1 MTSGPASAEAAPAAS
16 PSPAKEPLFTFEFV
30 TLVLSL
36 FFGFCNLA
44 IFYGFYVYLGRIGI
58 PAEWRGFLV
67 SLEPLAAFAVRLLV
81 IPLLHAGNAF
91 RTLLVSFAM
100 IIAALWGYS
109 FATTLPALVALR
121 LFHGTAFVLMV
132 SSATFIVVGLIPP
145 ARSGQGFAV
154 VSIALLMPYAVM
166 PFLTDALAR
175 WIPNEAHIYAVVSVL
190 AVPCF
195 FLAAA
200 SRRRMARRLAASGAA
215 APPRPALR
223 QLLRNLGQAH
233 YLLILGI
240 NLALTFCTTTV
251 FYFMKD
257 FFLRVGYGDAGIFFT
272 LSTGAIIATRMT
284 FARVLDRFDKP
295 TVLGLSLPPL
305 AGCFL
310 LFAHPGGLLYIGLL
324 AVLYGAALGI
334 AQPLL
339 NAVMFAVSPPPL
351 RGANANLMQL
361 VMDAGYFISPSVGGL
376 LLAKGY
382 SFFTVF
388 ATSAAVAL
396 LGLVMLLALVAGGLR
411 ERITRA
417 ERSAGPAG

>member
-1 MTSGPASAEAAPAAS
+1 MTPGPALAEAAAAVS
-16 PSPAKEPLFTFEFV
+16 PPPAKDSLFTFEFV
-30 TLVLSL
+30 TLTLAI

-44 IFYGFYVYLGRIGI
+44 IFFGFYVYLGRIGI
-58 PAEWRGFLV
+58 PAEWRGLLV
-67 SLEPLAAFAVRLLV
+67 SLEPLAAFLVRLPA
-81 IPLLHAGNAF
+81 IPLLNANNAF
-91 RTLLVSFAM
+91 RTMLVSFAM

-109 FATTLPALVALR
+109 FATTLPALVVLR
-121 LFHGTAFVLMV
+121 LFHGAAFVLMV

-154 VSIALLMPYAVM
+154 VSVALLVPYAVM
-166 PFLTDALAR
+166 PLLTDALAR
-175 WIPNEAHIYAVVSVL
+175 WIPNEAHVYAAVSVL

-200 SRRRMARRLAASGAA
+200 SRRRIARRYAATG
-215 APPRPALR
+215 APPPPPALR

-257 FFLRVGYGDAGIFFT
+257 FFLRAGYGDAGIFFT
-272 LSTGAIIATRMT
+272 LSTGAVIATRVT
-284 FARVLDRFDKP
+284 FARALDRFDKP

-310 LFAHPGGLLYIGLL
+310 LFAYPGGLIYIGAL
-324 AVLYGAALGI
+324 ALLYGAALGI

-339 NAVMFAVSPPPL
+339 NALMFAVSPPPL

-376 LLAKGY
+376 LLARGC

-388 ATSAAVAL
+388 ATSAAMAL
-396 LGLVMLLALVAGGLR
+396 LGLVLLLLLVAGGLR
-411 ERITRA
+411 ERIARGVRDGDQRA
-417 ERSAGPAG
+417 

>member
-1 MTSGPASAEAAPAAS
+1 MKTGSASTRPTAAAS
-16 PSPAKEPLFTFEFV
+16 PPPAKDPLFTFEFV
-30 TLVLSL
+30 TLILAL
-36 FFGFCNLA
+36 FFGFCNMA

-58 PAEWRGFLV
+58 PVEWRGVLV

-109 FATTLPALVALR
+109 VATTLPALVALR

-154 VSIALLMPYAVM
+154 VSIALLIPYAVM
-166 PFLTDALAR
+166 PLLTDALAL
-175 WIPNEAHIYAVVSVL
+175 WIPNEAHIYAAVSVL

-200 SRRRMARRLAASGAA
+200 SRRSIARRQAA
-215 APPRPALR
+215 AGAPAPPPALR
-223 QLLRNLGQAH
+223 QLLRNLGQSH

-257 FFLRVGYGDAGIFFT
+257 FFQRAGYGDAGIFFT
-272 LSTGAIIATRMT
+272 LSTGAIIATRAT

-305 AGCFL
+305 AACFL
-310 LFAHPGGLLYIGLL
+310 LFAYPGGRLYIGLL

-376 LLAKGY
+376 LLAKGC

-388 ATSAAVAL
+388 ATSAALAL
-396 LGLVMLLALVAGGLR
+396 LGLVLLLTLVAGGLR
-411 ERITRA
+411 ERIARA
-417 ERSAGPAG
+417 EHPAGPAG